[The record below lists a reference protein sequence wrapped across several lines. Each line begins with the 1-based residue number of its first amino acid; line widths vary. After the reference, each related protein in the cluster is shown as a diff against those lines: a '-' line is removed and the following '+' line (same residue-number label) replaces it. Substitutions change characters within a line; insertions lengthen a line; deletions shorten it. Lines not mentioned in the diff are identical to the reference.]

1 MYYMRTLDRMR
12 PGETGTVLSLR
23 GEGAVHQ
30 RLQEMGVLEGTE
42 VEVVRLAPLGDPMQ
56 IRLLGYHLLIR
67 KSEAALIEMS
77 GATESNT
84 AGTR

>member
-12 PGETGTVLSLR
+12 PGETGTVMSLR

-30 RLQEMGVLEGTE
+30 RLQEMGVLEGTQ

-56 IRLLGYHLLIR
+56 VRLMGYHLLIR

-77 GATESNT
+77 GDPEAGPSN
-84 AGTR
+84 GR